1 MTIILPD
8 DLAAFERSFTAA
20 QLSRVTGALAAQRD
34 AITKYVRCPE
44 PNPLGCECTSY
55 DLRLF
60 MPRFAMDTQ
69 ANLVDSLRALG
80 MSDAFEAAQAD
91 FTGIAKEPLFISEVI
106 HQANIDVDEHGT
118 EAAAATAVGMST
130 GGGCGGWNPLK
141 TITLRL
147 DRPFLF
153 FVRDTETGAVLF
165 MGQVTDPSAGK
176 GS

>member
-91 FTGIAKEPLFISEVI
+91 FTGIAKEPLFISAVI